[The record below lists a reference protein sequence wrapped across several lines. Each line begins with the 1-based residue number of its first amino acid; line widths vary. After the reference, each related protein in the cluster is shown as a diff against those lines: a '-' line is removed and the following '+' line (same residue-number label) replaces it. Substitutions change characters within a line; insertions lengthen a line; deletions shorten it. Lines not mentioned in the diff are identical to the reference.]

1 MRRMKKIS
9 LFFYSCALFC
19 AGVYGHIKYL
29 DFFYPGLWYSVP
41 KEVAAESDGGQEA
54 IPVSFA
60 EQVVTSDT
68 RLLVRIRDMDS
79 GSEREEEVRMP
90 EKYVGMNREQFVRL
104 MQEDPQ
110 GITLRER
117 EAGFEFLEVESFSPE
132 CVVLTKGY
140 RQKTVPDFFYLML
153 EENKV
158 VIFEEDGSVYQ
169 RTDIDGRKLSGEL
182 RNAVLNG
189 KKQITRAELEKF
201 LVTYAAS

>member
-1 MRRMKKIS
+1 
-9 LFFYSCALFC
+9 
-19 AGVYGHIKYL
+19 
-29 DFFYPGLWYSVP
+29 
-41 KEVAAESDGGQEA
+41 
-54 IPVSFA
+54 
-60 EQVVTSDT
+60 
-68 RLLVRIRDMDS
+68 
-79 GSEREEEVRMP
+79 
-90 EKYVGMNREQFVRL
+90 